1 MKART
6 SISLRDRKLLKL
18 DDFRGADFTTAPQK
32 IKTSQAQYSENF
44 VVDGGLLK
52 KRNGWREVLNLD
64 GRINGIFEYGGYM
77 LIHAGEK
84 LYKYSDGECHSVEAD
99 VLLPDEKSQAFDND
113 GRLFIICDGMYIYDG
128 ESLLAAT
135 GEDVY
140 VPTVVLL
147 GESHEPINAL
157 TPVVKEGRQHYLE
170 NSTWDDVNNCWDYS
184 YGVEP
189 VSDIKLSVPADMEE
203 LVGVEYLRTVYR
215 SGEGFIDAGTWVRV
229 PASDCSIEEEL
240 DFRDRPTGNFYICMN
255 SYGEPIENATG
266 EEDYRIVYVG
276 HENEMENIRIV
287 YERKNFTPICFEH
300 GAVFGT
306 DERSDRLFL
315 AVGNREYYSASG
327 AFSNSEGVLES
338 WDFLELG
345 NFSYIPAENVSVFGD
360 ETPIT
365 GFGSLDDGTLCVY
378 KKDKIYYQTKTVSSA
393 TDENGNLSYYKESFP
408 ILEGK
413 EGRGCANPFVARLFF
428 NDTLIADNEGVCGV
442 VIDDSSLRTR
452 RNTAER
458 SYPISKKLKEY
469 SLDDAYSFV
478 HDDKYYLSFEGDC
491 FVADARKR
499 YRPAESLGSSYNYDW
514 YYLTG
519 IPARVFGK
527 FDRDLYFGTSYDK
540 GGGAFGGKLCVFD
553 DQYCDREY
561 YLSDEGEV
569 GISFDGEAGALVF
582 ENALEERA
590 KGASVVETKA
600 SLYWALDTA
609 QALGDRI
616 HIDTPERLLLLNEG
630 DEVFL
635 DVGDEGGELPY
646 GAELGMP
653 YVISDI
659 DWGDASFALLRDG
672 ELVRLEGTI
681 RITKKT
687 NDWYRLVLTDK
698 GWLRDASGFAL
709 SVARYGGEDISTDP
723 VIVRLTTE
731 REIEA
736 TWISPCTALDS
747 DIHLKSLVSLSIS
760 AAASSGESVVLGYET
775 RRGGSNVEDR
785 GAATF
790 DFNDLSFDNLSFESD
805 FTKTYTKRVYERGFN
820 YITFKIST
828 RGKKACV
835 VSNVTAK
842 YKITKYAKGVK

>member
-84 LYKYSDGECHSVEAD
+84 LYKYSEGECHSVEAD

-113 GRLFIICDGMYIYDG
+113 GRLFIICKGMYIYNG
-128 ESLLAAT
+128 EKLLVAT
-135 GEDVY
+135 GEDVH
-140 VPTVVLL
+140 VPTIVLL
-147 GESHEPINAL
+147 GESHEPMNAL
-157 TPVVKEGRQHYLE
+157 TPIVKEARQHYLK
-170 NSTWDDVNNCWDYS
+170 SSSWDEANDCWEYS
-184 YGVEP
+184 YSVQN
-189 VSDIKLSVPADMEE
+189 VKDIKLSVPADMEE
-203 LVGVEYLRTVYR
+203 LVGVEYLREVYR
-215 SGEGFIDAGTWVRV
+215 SGEGFIDDGSWARV
-229 PASDCSIEEEL
+229 PASDCLIEEEL
-240 DFRDRPTGNFYICMN
+240 DYRDRPTGKFYIRMN
-255 SYGEPIENATG
+255 GYGEPIENATG
-266 EEDYRIVYVG
+266 EESYRIVYVG

-287 YERKNFTPICFEH
+287 YKRKDFTPISFEH
-300 GAVFGT
+300 GAVFGAG
-306 DERSDRLFL
+306 ERSDRLFL
-315 AVGNREYYSASG
+315 AAGNKEYYSASG
-327 AFSNSEGVLES
+327 TFSNSEGSSES

-345 NFSYIPAENVSVFGD
+345 NFSYIPSKNVAAFGD
-360 ETPIT
+360 DTPIT
-365 GFGSLDDGTLCVY
+365 GFGSLNDGTLCVY

-393 TDENGNLSYYKESFP
+393 TDENGKLTYYKESFP

-428 NDTLIADNEGVCGV
+428 NDTLIADDEGVCGV
-442 VIDDSSLRTR
+442 VIDESSLRTR

-469 SLDDAYSFV
+469 SMKDAYAFV

-499 YRPAESLGSSYNYDW
+499 YRPDESLGSSYNYDW

-519 IPARVFGK
+519 IPARIFGS
-527 FDRDLYFGTSYDK
+527 FDKKLYFGTSYDK
-540 GGGAFGGKLCVFD
+540 GDGTHGGKLCVFD
-553 DQYCDREY
+553 EEYSDREY
-561 YLSDEGEV
+561 YLSDAGEV
-569 GISFDGEAGALVF
+569 GVEFDPEGALIF
-582 ENALEERA
+582 EKDLEENA
-590 KGASVVETKA
+590 KCASAVETRA
-600 SLYWALDTA
+600 PLYWAI
-609 QALGDRI
+609 GDACADGSRCRFV
-616 HIDTPERLLLLNEG
+616 ESGRLLLLNED
-630 DEVFL
+630 DEVFV
-635 DVGDEGGELPY
+635 DAGDEGGELPT
-646 GAELGMP
+646 GLETGVP

-659 DWGDASFALLRDG
+659 DWGDASFTLIRDG
-672 ELVRLEGTI
+672 EVISFEGEI
-681 RITKKT
+681 RITGKT
-687 NDWYRLVLTDK
+687 GEWYRLSPTDK
-698 GWLRDASGFAL
+698 GWVREQAGFNL
-709 SVARYGGEDISTDP
+709 NVARYGGEDVSVDP
-723 VIVRLTTE
+723 IIVRLTTE
-731 REIEA
+731 RDIEA
-736 TWISPCTALDS
+736 TWISPCLALDS
-747 DIHLKSLVSLSIS
+747 DIHLKSLISLSIS

-775 RRGGSNVEDR
+775 RRGGSSVEDR

-790 DFNDLSFDNLSFESD
+790 DFNDFSFENLSFESD
-805 FTKTYTKRVYERGFN
+805 FTKTYTKKVYERGFN

-828 RGKKACV
+828 RGKKACA

>member
-84 LYKYSDGECHSVEAD
+84 LYKYSEGECHSVEAD

-113 GRLFIICDGMYIYDG
+113 GRLFVVCKGLYIYDG
-128 ESLLAAT
+128 EKLVVAT
-135 GEDVY
+135 GENVY
-140 VPTVVLL
+140 IPLVTLL

-157 TPVVKEGRQHYLE
+157 TAARKVGFQKYRTNVREEDGQVSYFNESIYKSVFEVDDYESLIRIECLTDDDKWITIPAEECSVVVDEETGKGRITIERQGSGWYYCRFSTGHLEVISEG
-170 NSTWDDVNNCWDYS
+170 
-184 YGVEP
+184 
-189 VSDIKLSVPADMEE
+189 
-203 LVGVEYLRTVYR
+203 
-215 SGEGFIDAGTWVRV
+215 
-229 PASDCSIEEEL
+229 
-240 DFRDRPTGNFYICMN
+240 
-255 SYGEPIENATG
+255 ENA
-266 EEDYRIVYVG
+266 IV
-276 HENEMENIRIV
+276 V
-287 YERKNFTPICFEH
+287 YKAKGWEVPCFEH

-315 AVGNREYYSASG
+315 AAGNKEYYSASG
-327 AFSNSEGVLES
+327 
-338 WDFLELG
+338 D
-345 NFSYIPAENVSVFGD
+345 FSYILAKSVAAPGD
-360 ETPIT
+360 ATPMAGLGDDTMAMALGGAAPIT
-365 GFGSLDDGTLCVY
+365 GFGALTDGTMCVY
-378 KKDKIYYQTKTVSSA
+378 KKDKIYYQTKTSSSS
-393 TDENGNLSYYKESFP
+393 TDENGYLSYYEEKFP

-413 EGRGCANPFVARLFF
+413 EGRGCANPFVARLLF
-428 NDTLIADNEGVCGV
+428 NDTLIADDEGVCGV
-442 VIDDSSLRTR
+442 VIDESSLRTR

-469 SLDDAYSFV
+469 SMKDAYAFV

-527 FDRDLYFGTSYDK
+527 FGRDLYFGTSYDK

-561 YLSDEGEV
+561 YLSDKGEV
-569 GISFDGEAGALVF
+569 GISFDGETGVLVF
-582 ENALEERA
+582 EDALKERA
-590 KGASVVETKA
+590 KGASAVETEA
-600 SLYWALDTA
+600 SLYWTLDTA
-609 QALGDRI
+609 RALEDRVCF
-616 HIDTPERLLLLNEG
+616 DDPERLLLLNEG

-646 GAELGMP
+646 GVELGVP

-659 DWGDASFALLRDG
+659 DWGDASFALLREG
-672 ELVRLEGTI
+672 ELVRLEGAI

-687 NDWYRLVLTDK
+687 DDWYRLVLTDK

-709 SVARYGGEDISTDP
+709 RVARYGGEEISTDP

-775 RRGGSNVEDR
+775 RRGGSSVEDR